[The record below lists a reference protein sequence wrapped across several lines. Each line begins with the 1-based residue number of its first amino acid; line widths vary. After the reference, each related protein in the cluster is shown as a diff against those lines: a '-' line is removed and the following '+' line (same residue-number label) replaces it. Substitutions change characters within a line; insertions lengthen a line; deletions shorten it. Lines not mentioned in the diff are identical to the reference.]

1 MTIETPRLI
10 LREMTGDDYAALYE
24 VLGDSDIMRHY
35 PYAFDEKRVRGW
47 ISRNIERY
55 ADFGFGLWAVTLRE
69 TGEMIGDCGVTMQSI
84 DGAIRPEIGCHIA
97 KRFQRRGY
105 ATEAARACRDFVFES
120 TPFRRVYSYMKA
132 ANAASRGVAV
142 KNGMSHI
149 GDFTDGEGE
158 RSSVYCITREQWALH
173 CKG

>member
-69 TGEMIGDCGVTMQSI
+69 TGEMTGDCGVTMQSI

-158 RSSVYCITREQWALH
+158 RSSVYCITREQLALH